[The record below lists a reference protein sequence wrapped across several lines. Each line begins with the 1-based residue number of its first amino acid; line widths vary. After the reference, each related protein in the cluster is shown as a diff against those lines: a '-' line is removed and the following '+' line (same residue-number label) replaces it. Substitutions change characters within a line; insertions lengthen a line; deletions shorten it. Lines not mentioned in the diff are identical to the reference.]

1 MANKPGKTKSKK
13 PLTSKASNKSHSN
26 DKKDKSESGKTEGR
40 AAGSDQSL
48 RDQLLQ
54 LLRGGQAHATFE
66 DAVGDWPVQLAGV
79 KVANFP
85 HTAWMLLEH
94 MRIGQW
100 DILEFSRN
108 SKHVSPKWPEGYW
121 PAAEAPADEK
131 AWKASMAAFKKDL
144 QAMARLVSDRKADL
158 YTRVPWGDGQTVL
171 REALLVA
178 DHNAYHLGQLA
189 MLRKSIG
196 I

>member
-1 MANKPGKTKSKK
+1 MKKKRASKERI
-13 PLTSKASNKSHSN
+13 SKNPVRPSDPH
-26 DKKDKSESGKTEGR
+26 DKSLREHLLYL
-40 AAGSDQSL
+40 L
-48 RDQLLQ
+48 RD
-54 LLRGGQAHATFE
+54 GGAHAGFD

-94 MRIGQW
+94 LRLAQR

-108 SKHVSPKWPEGYW
+108 PKHVSPAWPEGYW
-121 PAAEAPADEK
+121 PASEAPPSEK
-131 AWKASMAAFKKDL
+131 EWKASMVAFKKDL
-144 QAMARLVSDRKADL
+144 REMEQLVADKKTDL
-158 YTRVPWGDGQTVL
+158 YAKIPWGDGQTIL

-178 DHNAYHLGQLA
+178 DHNAYHLGQLV

>member
-1 MANKPGKTKSKK
+1 MKKKALSKK
-13 PLTSKASNKSHSN
+13 RKSISAQPAAAN
-26 DKKDKSESGKTEGR
+26 DKALREHLLYL
-40 AAGSDQSL
+40 L
-48 RDQLLQ
+48 RD
-54 LLRGGQAHATFE
+54 GGAHAGF
-66 DAVGDWPVQLAGV
+66 DAAVEEWPAQLAGV

-94 MRIGQW
+94 LRLAQW

-108 SKHVSPKWPEGYW
+108 PKHVSPAWPEGYW
-121 PAAEAPADEK
+121 PDSEAPPSEK
-131 AWKASMAAFKKDL
+131 AWKASVSAFKKDL
-144 QAMARLVSDRKADL
+144 RAMEELVADKKTDL
-158 YTRVPWGDGQTVL
+158 FAKIPWGDGQTVL

-178 DHNAYHLGQLA
+178 DHNAYHVGQLV

>member
-1 MANKPGKTKSKK
+1 MAKK
-13 PLTSKASNKSHSN
+13 KTSKAKPKSNEKSAAR
-26 DKKDKSESGKTEGR
+26 KKV
-40 AAGSDQSL
+40 L
-48 RDQLLQ
+48 DQLLRDH
-54 LLRGGQAHATFE
+54 LLYLLKDGGAHAKF
-66 DAVGDWPVQLAGV
+66 DAAMGDWPVQLAGV

-85 HTAWMLLEH
+85 HTAWMLVEH
-94 MRIGQW
+94 MRLAQW

-121 PAAEAPADEK
+121 PASEMPPTEK
-131 AWKASMAAFKKDL
+131 AWTASMAAFKRDL
-144 QAMARLVSDRKADL
+144 RSMERLVSNGKIDL
-158 YTRVPWGDGQTVL
+158 YARIPWGDGQTIL

-178 DHNAYHLGQLA
+178 DHNAYHLGQLV